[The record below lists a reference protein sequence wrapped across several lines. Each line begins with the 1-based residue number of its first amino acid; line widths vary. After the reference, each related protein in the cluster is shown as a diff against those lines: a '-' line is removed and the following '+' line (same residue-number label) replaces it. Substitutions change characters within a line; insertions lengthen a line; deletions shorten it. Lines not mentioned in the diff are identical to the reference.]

1 MPLARRRSGHK
12 NLGPRGAA
20 ADGDPGVSV
29 ADSVK
34 VRTAIG
40 ACLIAAIVGLLA
52 LDRVTGHGW
61 GVVVL
66 CTLLTAAGLR
76 EFSLMAAAVGPV
88 PGWSLVAAGAGYT
101 ALKGVGHE
109 LQDPR
114 LHALLAPLAVLYAY
128 GVFFACL
135 RGAPSLERFRGVTA
149 TAFAFFYLPF
159 LGGYALEA
167 RFADP
172 AVGEAAFFYVVAIAK
187 GTDICAYF
195 AGKSLGRTKVVPSV
209 SPGKTQA
216 GFVGAVVG
224 AALITCAFSA
234 WSSLGTLIPLPL
246 APGVGIVMSLV
257 VISGDLIESFM
268 KRSAAVKDSAKL
280 LPGFGGVLDVVD
292 SVVIVAPV
300 VVWTLALLRRMA
312 PLG

>member
-1 MPLARRRSGHK
+1 MAE
-12 NLGPRGAA
+12 
-20 ADGDPGVSV
+20 
-29 ADSVK
+29 SVK

-40 ACLIAAIVGLLA
+40 ACLIAAIVGLLT
-52 LDRVTGHGW
+52 LDRMTGHGW
-61 GVVVL
+61 GVVIL
-66 CTLLTAAGLR
+66 CTALTAAGLR
-76 EFSLMAAAVGPV
+76 EYTLMTASMGPG
-88 PGWSLVAAGAGYT
+88 PGWSLVLAGATYTGLKGAGY
-101 ALKGVGHE
+101 E
-109 LQDPR
+109 LGDAR

-135 RGAPSLERFRGVTA
+135 RGSPGLPRFQGLTA
-149 TAFAFFYLPF
+149 AAFGFFYLPF

-172 AVGEAAFFYVVAIAK
+172 GVGEAAFFYVVAIAK

-195 AGKSLGRTKVVPSV
+195 AGKAMGRTKVVPSV

-216 GFVGAVVG
+216 GFVGAVAG

-246 APGVGIVMSLV
+246 APGIGIVMSLV

-292 SVVIVAPV
+292 SVVIAAPV

-312 PLG
+312 HFG

>member
-1 MPLARRRSGHK
+1 M
-12 NLGPRGAA
+12 
-20 ADGDPGVSV
+20 

-40 ACLIAAIVGLLA
+40 ACLIAAIVGLLT
-52 LDRVTGHGW
+52 LDNWTGHGW
-61 GVVVL
+61 GVIIL
-66 CTLLTAAGLR
+66 CTALTAAGLR
-76 EFSLMAAAVGPV
+76 EFALMASVVGPI
-88 PGWSLVAAGAGYT
+88 PRRSLVVAGAAYT
-101 ALKGVGHE
+101 ALKGLGYEV
-109 LQDPR
+109 DPR
-114 LHALLAPLAVLYAY
+114 LHLLLAPLAVGYAY
-128 GVFFACL
+128 AVFFACL
-135 RGAPSLERFRGVTA
+135 RGAPSLERLQGLAA
-149 TAFAFFYLPF
+149 TALGFFYIPF

-172 AVGEAAFFYVVAIAK
+172 SVGQAAFFYVVAIAK

-195 AGKSLGRTKVVPSV
+195 TGKALGRTKVVPSV

-234 WSSLGTLIPLPL
+234 WSSLGTVIPLPL

-280 LPGFGGVLDVVD
+280 LPGYGGVLDVVD
-292 SVVIVAPV
+292 SVVIAAPV

>member
-1 MPLARRRSGHK
+1 M
-12 NLGPRGAA
+12 
-20 ADGDPGVSV
+20 

-40 ACLIAAIVGLLA
+40 ACLIVAIVGLLS
-52 LDRVTGHGW
+52 LDHATGHGY
-61 GVVVL
+61 GVIFL
-66 CTLLTAAGLR
+66 CTALTAAGLR
-76 EFSLMAAAVGPV
+76 EFAFMASPMGPI
-88 PGWSLVAAGAGYT
+88 PGKSLVLAGATYT
-101 ALKGVGHE
+101 ALKGLGYE
-109 LQDPR
+109 LDPR
-114 LHALLAPLAVLYAY
+114 LHLLLAPLAVVYAY

-135 RGAPSLERFRGVTA
+135 RGSPTLPRFQGLAA
-149 TAFAFFYLPF
+149 TALGFFYLPF

-172 AVGEAAFFYVVAIAK
+172 SVGEAAFFYVVAIAK

-195 AGKSLGRTKVVPSV
+195 AGKSFGKTKVVPSV

-224 AALITCAFSA
+224 AALITCAFSR

-246 APGVGIVMSLV
+246 APGIGIVMSLV

-280 LPGFGGVLDVVD
+280 LPGFGGILDVVD
-292 SVVIVAPV
+292 SVVIAAPV
-300 VVWTLALLRRMA
+300 VAWTLALLRKMGTN
-312 PLG
+312 LG

>member
-1 MPLARRRSGHK
+1 M
-12 NLGPRGAA
+12 
-20 ADGDPGVSV
+20 

-34 VRTAIG
+34 VRTTIG
-40 ACLIAAIVGLLA
+40 ACLIAAIVGLLM
-52 LDRVTGHGW
+52 LDRTTGHGW

-66 CTLLTAAGLR
+66 CTALTAAGLR
-76 EFSLMAAAVGPV
+76 EYSLMTASMGPG
-88 PGWSLVAAGAGYT
+88 PGWSLVVAGAAYTALTGAGY
-101 ALKGVGHE
+101 E
-109 LQDPR
+109 LGDPR
-114 LHALLAPLAVLYAY
+114 LHALRAPLVVLYAY

-135 RGAPSLERFRGVTA
+135 RGSPGLPRFQGLTA
-149 TAFAFFYLPF
+149 AAFGFFYLPF

-195 AGKSLGRTKVVPSV
+195 AGKALGRTKIVPSV

-234 WSSLGTLIPLPL
+234 WSSLGQLIPLPL

-292 SVVIVAPV
+292 SVVIAAPV
-300 VVWTLALLRRMA
+300 VTWTLALLRRMT